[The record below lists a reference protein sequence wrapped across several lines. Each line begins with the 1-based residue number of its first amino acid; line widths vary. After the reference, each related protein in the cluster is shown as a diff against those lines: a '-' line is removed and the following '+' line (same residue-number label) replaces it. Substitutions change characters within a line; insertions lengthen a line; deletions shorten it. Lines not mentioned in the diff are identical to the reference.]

1 ELCDEPQLFVD
12 GACRYDVVQ
21 GALGNCWSMAVVPDG
36 QILHGPGYSGCIVI
50 RLWHMNHWRDVEIDD
65 RLPVQHDEPLYGR
78 SSCKNEFWMSLVEK
92 AFAKF
97 HGGYENLNSG
107 QLTEGFINLTGYS
120 VRSIEFSEEE
130 FKDGSKRKN
139 EFFKHLRKEIDNRSL
154 IACARAGEFQR
165 GLPGFHGYT
174 VTGAHHVR
182 RVRQRLVRVR
192 NPWGDDEWTGKWRD
206 DHDIWK
212 ELGAD
217 VLEELDYKVHVDG
230 EFWMKFSDFLKMF
243 QEVCIGSRQPSIHED
258 KYLPA
263 TEEKVIREF
272 WTEDTAG
279 GPFGTDSFYCNPQIL
294 LDAVALRTEAAS
306 PEVDSAE
313 DDADVEAAE
322 AGAERPGRCTE
333 DARCAKAGVPVL
345 VELLQDHN
353 RRLSKDLLTI
363 DFRVFKIYIQNSTI
377 RKRRIPKRK
386 TASIVLG
393 CERNKQ
399 CERCVNIQNIGLRIV
414 LRGTLLHHVVS
425 LEEEEEE
432 EEEEE
437 KEEEASSKA
446 NEKKKI
452 RMVVGEAAVAAVDAG
467 ERLSRLQ
474 LQEECEQEAQT
485 GSEEACSAAHAFCHL
500 QHCAR
505 YVVVP
510 HTGEPG
516 ERRRFLLRVFG
527 RNAHLHLRLL
537 QDQAQVQ
544 DQAQGQDQD
553 QGKIQAQ
560 EQTQL

>member
-363 DFRVFKIYIQNSTI
+363 DFRVFK
-377 RKRRIPKRK
+377 
-386 TASIVLG
+386 
-393 CERNKQ
+393 
-399 CERCVNIQNIGLRIV
+399 
-414 LRGTLLHHVVS
+414 
-425 LEEEEEE
+425 
-432 EEEEE
+432 
-437 KEEEASSKA
+437 
-446 NEKKKI
+446 
-452 RMVVGEAAVAAVDAG
+452 VVGEAAVAAVDAG